1 MPDVPESM
9 THRAKLSHDNAER
22 HLRRALQLLP
32 RFDAPQVIVD
42 TPEMVNALHDLAT
55 AMLRTKLWL
64 RKALSEEGSDD
75 A

>member
-22 HLRRALQLLP
+22 HLRRALLLLP
-32 RFDAPQVIVD
+32 RFDAPQVID
-42 TPEMVNALHDLAT
+42 TLEMVNALHDLAA

-64 RKALSEEGSDD
+64 RRALSEEGDDD